1 MRLIEHEGLPKGI
14 LALQAHELYRLLDG
28 PTLLHLPGKR
38 EPALFVSVLLHGNE
52 QGGWEALRR
61 LLADFERR
69 GEPLPRAM
77 SVLVGNVEAARF
89 RLRRLDAQPDYN
101 RVWKDGTRL
110 LAQGEGAAVGDA
122 SPEVR
127 MARDCLERMQARGAF
142 AAVDVHNNT
151 GVNPHYACITRLDT
165 ASVALARAF
174 SRTMVYVRT
183 PDTVLAAAFAPFTTT
198 VILEAGR
205 PGEQRGVEE
214 VERYLRHC
222 LTLDRLPEAV
232 PQLGTDLFET
242 VATVRIRPGVHF
254 GFSEPGHPGDE
265 RDLHLLDEFEHF
277 NFDELPAGTLF
288 GHVRPDAPLPLDV
301 TDVGGRDVADRYF
314 RVEGNELRL
323 AQDLVPAMF
332 SPDPRI
338 IRQDVVCYF
347 MQRVPA
353 RALEME

>member
-1 MRLIEHEGLPKGI
+1 MQLSELDELPRGI
-14 LALQAHELYRLLDG
+14 LDLQAHELYRLLDG
-28 PTLLHLPGKR
+28 PTLLHLPGER
-38 EPALFVSVLLHGNE
+38 APALFVSVLLHGNE

-61 LLADFERR
+61 LLGDFTRR

-77 SVLVGNVEAARF
+77 TVLVGNVEAARF
-89 RLRRLDAQPDYN
+89 RLRRLDSQPDYN
-101 RVWKDGTRL
+101 RVWKEASNLGAQQDGP
-110 LAQGEGAAVGDA
+110 
-122 SPEVR
+122 PEVR
-127 MARDCLERMQARGAF
+127 MARDCLLRMRERGMF

-151 GVNPHYACITRLDT
+151 GVNPHYACITRLDP
-165 ASVALARAF
+165 ASIALARAF
-174 SRTMVYVRT
+174 ARTMVLVRT

-222 LTLDRLPEAV
+222 LTLEGLPDPD
-232 PQLGTDLFET
+232 PQQATDLFET
-242 VATVRIRPGVHF
+242 VATVRLRPGVHF
-254 GFSEPGHPGDE
+254 GFTAPGYSGDV
-265 RDLHLLDEFEHF
+265 RDLQLLDEFEHF

-288 GHVRPDAPLPLDV
+288 GHVRPGAPLPLEV
-301 TDVGGRDVADRYF
+301 TDIDGRDVADRYF
-314 RVEGNELRL
+314 RVDGDELRL

-347 MQRVPA
+347 MQRVPVFPP
-353 RALEME
+353 